1 MVDDDPSTL
10 RLLEVV
16 LRERGLQPTL
26 AQGSIAAKSMLE
38 QKSASDFDC
47 ALVDYRM
54 PGMNGLE
61 FVAWLLSVEPEISTV
76 LMTAEGDM
84 DLVTGA
90 LRQGVVDYVEKPFRR
105 PDLYEALF
113 KAAELTSERRYRAS
127 AAEGVREIT
136 LINDRLVPQADAL
149 PTTFAPGYKK
159 TLERTF
165 RPFGAYVP
173 ANVDNN
179 MVAGL
184 SGLFVAVA
192 VPCVM
197 SWALFGTELRRWLKQ
212 PRHARAF
219 NITMAIV
226 LIASLIP
233 ILRAY

>member
-1 MVDDDPSTL
+1 MRYFLFIMLVAVGL
-10 RLLEVV
+10 GLGRLFAHY
-16 LRERGLQPTL
+16 TL
-26 AQGSIAAKSMLE
+26 AHTVMKWLCASYLILLAWRIATSGTV
-38 QKSASDFDC
+38 SAQTRDD
-47 ALVDYRM
+47 AAIVGKPMEL
-54 PGMNGLE
+54 
-61 FVAWLLSVEPEISTV
+61 I
-76 LMTAEGDM
+76 
-84 DLVTGA
+84 GA
-90 LRQGVVDYVEKPFRR
+90 
-105 PDLYEALF
+105 ALF
-113 KAAELTSERRYRAS
+113 QWVNPKAWAMATS
-127 AAEGVREIT
+127 T
-136 LINDRLVPQADAL
+136 
-149 PTTFAPGYKK
+149 
-159 TLERTF
+159 
-165 RPFGAYVP
+165 FGAYVP